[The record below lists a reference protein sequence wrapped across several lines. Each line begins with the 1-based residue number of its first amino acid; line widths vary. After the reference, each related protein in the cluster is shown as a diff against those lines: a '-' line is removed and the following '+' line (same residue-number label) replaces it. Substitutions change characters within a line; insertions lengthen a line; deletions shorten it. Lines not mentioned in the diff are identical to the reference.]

1 MQVTFTFAQLNV
13 HIHATEDAEKILRTL
28 SDRLKIDANFFT
40 QTKALGHFGNPIL
53 IYSVS
58 LRGESA
64 NSFAANLLSELDPLD
79 KSSVRE
85 EVWKYIDD
93 RGDLHLRLDKQSLF
107 GDRVRL
113 GLSDVVRIR
122 LRAGLTGLR
131 EQLLSAYQSLL

>member
-1 MQVTFTFAQLNV
+1 MQVTFTFAQINV
-13 HIHATEDAEKILRTL
+13 HVHATEDVEKILQTL
-28 SDRLKIDANFFT
+28 SDRLKIYADFLT
-40 QTKALGHFGNPIL
+40 QTKAFGHFGNPIL

-107 GDRVRL
+107 ADHVRL
-113 GLSDVVRIR
+113 GVSDVVRIR
-122 LRAGLTGLR
+122 LRARFTGPR